1 MCVVLPAASSIVLGQ
16 RLQSS
21 VGPFELSVFEEQQDF
36 HAWPIM
42 DAGHYCQVV
51 KSYRQGM
58 KEHLHAGTC
67 RQEHQ
72 VCTGFFDELEASA
85 IGYVD
90 RSKWDLTSAF
100 SRPGGRWL

>member
-1 MCVVLPAASSIVLGQ
+1 MFVVSSSTGSEFHSVVPETAKLRGSVL
-16 RLQSS
+16 
-21 VGPFELSVFEEQQDF
+21 EEQQDF
-36 HAWPIM
+36 RAQPIV
-42 DAGHYCQVV
+42 DAGIHCRLV
-51 KSYRQGM
+51 KSYRQCM

-72 VCTGFFDELEASA
+72 VCTGFFDGLEASA

-100 SRPGGRWL
+100 SRPGGCWL